1 MNGKQ
6 AMSLLGLA
14 FKAGKIVS
22 GEEPVLKEIRAGQA
36 KLVLLSKDASSN
48 TSKKLLDKCRFY
60 HVPVRW
66 IETREMLGKAIG
78 KEARVAVAVS
88 DRGFAEKLAEL
99 LDES

>member
-1 MNGKQ
+1 M
-6 AMSLLGLA
+6 
-14 FKAGKIVS
+14 
-22 GEEPVLKEIRAGQA
+22 
-36 KLVLLSKDASSN
+36 
-48 TSKKLLDKCRFY
+48 LDKCRFY